1 MVTDN
6 QFVTTVEDADNI
18 NHLVIF
24 LTGTQPFP
32 DGFGGSGIFSKYNII
47 VTLQLC
53 IIENNIVI
61 LHNDN
66 YDCFICNDKSIMTII
81 TIMIIIIGIYL

>member
-1 MVTDN
+1 MLNLINITITLSNVIKYCVPQQVQTNFQMVTDN

-47 VTLQLC
+47 S
-53 IIENNIVI
+53 NS
-61 LHNDN
+61 
-66 YDCFICNDKSIMTII
+66 Y
-81 TIMIIIIGIYL
+81 

>member
-1 MVTDN
+1 MVSDT

-32 DGFGGSGIFSKYNII
+32 DGFGGSGIFSKYNISSEI
-47 VTLQLC
+47 LINFLKLLIQFTLAGQIQLH
-53 IIENNIVI
+53 
-61 LHNDN
+61 LLPGS
-66 YDCFICNDKSIMTII
+66 F
-81 TIMIIIIGIYL
+81 

>member
-1 MVTDN
+1 MVSDT

-47 VTLQLC
+47 R
-53 IIENNIVI
+53 NS
-61 LHNDN
+61 
-66 YDCFICNDKSIMTII
+66 Y
-81 TIMIIIIGIYL
+81 